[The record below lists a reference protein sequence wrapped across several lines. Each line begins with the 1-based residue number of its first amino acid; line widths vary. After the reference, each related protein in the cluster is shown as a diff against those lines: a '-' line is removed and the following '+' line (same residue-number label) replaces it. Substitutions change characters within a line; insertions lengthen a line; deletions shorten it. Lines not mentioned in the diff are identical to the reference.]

1 MLLKLSPGVNF
12 INVLH
17 KAFMSSDLESIK
29 IQSSG
34 QYLFTLLSSAG
45 VKAARRSLVK
55 LSPEEEMEH
64 FVGRQIVVIV
74 VKTESVRTSFK

>member
-17 KAFMSSDLESIK
+17 KAFMSTGLESVK

-34 QYLFTLLSSAG
+34 HLFTLLSSAG